1 MNSNFFTLN
10 YWFSMNAGSLQKNAQ
25 IGFVIFLII
34 LLGIFIYS
42 FLKKKNKGIYLKIWT
57 KLASFGFTNLIIGLF
72 LLFFTYENVPFLSMR
87 LWFLLWLAG
96 MAFWLNLIY
105 KECKIIPQIK
115 EKRKQE
121 EEFKKYIP

>member
-10 YWFSMNAGSLQKNAQ
+10 YWFSMTAGSLQKNAQ
-25 IGFVIFLII
+25 IGFVFFLII

-42 FLKKKNKGIYLKIWT
+42 FLRKKNKGIYLKIWT

-87 LWFLLWLAG
+87 FWFLLWLTG